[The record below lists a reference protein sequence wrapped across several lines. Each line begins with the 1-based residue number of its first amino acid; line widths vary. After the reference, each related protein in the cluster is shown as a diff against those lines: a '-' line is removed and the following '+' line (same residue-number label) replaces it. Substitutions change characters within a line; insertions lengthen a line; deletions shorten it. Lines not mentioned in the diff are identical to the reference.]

1 MNIGKLCRV
10 PCVPYAYTHAFVQ
23 SLRRVSLMR
32 EVFVLGRIKFIGQLL
47 SSAKQQCSK
56 MLCENLFSLMHMTW
70 CVLQFPFVALCSF
83 CEISKYLCVC
93 VRVYVYESVYIFGSN
108 FEYLRNMKKGP
119 YTILHAILW
128 ETFYNIFCSLGSRH
142 YSILTQMQFLK
153 YNDSPLQL

>member
-93 VRVYVYESVYIFGSN
+93 VCECMCMRVFVCLAQILNTCGICKRDHIQLCTQFYE
-108 FEYLRNMKKGP
+108 K
-119 YTILHAILW
+119 
-128 ETFYNIFCSLGSRH
+128 TFYNIFVVLGQG
-142 YSILTQMQFLK
+142 IIQF
-153 YNDSPLQL
+153 

>member
-83 CEISKYLCVC
+83 CEILKYLCVC
-93 VRVYVYESVYIFGSN
+93 ACVWECLYIWLKFWILAEYVKGTIYN
-108 FEYLRNMKKGP
+108 FARNFMRKHS
-119 YTILHAILW
+119 TILY
-128 ETFYNIFCSLGSRH
+128 TTNTGNRKRH
-142 YSILTQMQFLK
+142 
-153 YNDSPLQL
+153 

>member
-93 VRVYVYESVYIFGSN
+93 VCECMCMRVFIYLAQILNTCGIWKRDHIQFCTQFYEKHSTIF
-108 FEYLRNMKKGP
+108 FVV
-119 YTILHAILW
+119 
-128 ETFYNIFCSLGSRH
+128 LGQG
-142 YSILTQMQFLK
+142 IIQF
-153 YNDSPLQL
+153 

>member
-10 PCVPYAYTHAFVQ
+10 PCVPYAYAHAFVQ

-70 CVLQFPFVALCSF
+70 CVLQFPFLALFSF
-83 CEISKYLCVC
+83 CEISNMCVC
-93 VRVYVYESVYIFGSN
+93 ARVYMRVFVY
-108 FEYLRNMKKGP
+108 LAH
-119 YTILHAILW
+119 ILNTYGICKRHRIQLCTQFYE
-128 ETFYNIFCSLGSRH
+128 ETFYNIFKVLGQGIIHFQR
-142 YSILTQMQFLK
+142 K
-153 YNDSPLQL
+153 R